1 MRIWNRKGDK
11 YPLHIFPHWFGFC
24 GGSIISSKYVLT
36 AANCMEK
43 KSIESGAYIGR
54 YQAFE
59 IAVRIG
65 DHNIKSHSDDK
76 QGLPARFINVE
87 KIHVHDRWTGNVH
100 GGFDVALLEMTED
113 VDLTKYTPVCLAKIS
128 STTKFDGKTAKA
140 VGWGYYE
147 QFPFKDTP
155 HTPFE
160 VDLKVGTKQ
169 SCQSK
174 YQVSMC
180 ADVNECNWQ
189 VVNGK
194 PECATLKGICMV
206 RGIFKN
212 SKRILDSSTFF

>member
-1 MRIWNRKGDK
+1 
-11 YPLHIFPHWFGFC
+11 
-24 GGSIISSKYVLT
+24 
-36 AANCMEK
+36 MEK
-43 KSIESGAYIGR
+43 KSIESGDYIGR
-54 YQAFE
+54 YQAYE

-65 DHNIKSHSDDK
+65 DHNIKSHSDDQ

-113 VDLTKYTPVCLAKIS
+113 VDLTKYTPVCLAKVT

-180 ADVNECNWQ
+180 ADVNECQWQ

-206 RGIFKN
+206 RGIFKH
-212 SKRILDSSTFF
+212 SKRILDSSRNPSLSSPLQLSNPLSTPA